1 MIQSQNSKVDLTI
14 KACSYTG
21 FNSYGKMMIGDKAV
35 EFYEDRDISKYI
47 QIPWSEI
54 DYVAASVMFGG
65 KLIPRFAIFTKQNGY
80 FSFSTKN
87 NKLVLKTFKNY
98 MDENKLVKS
107 LTFLQVCK
115 RGIVNLF
122 KKK

>member
-80 FSFSTKN
+80 ISFSTKN
-87 NKLVLKTFKNY
+87 NKIVLKTFKNY

>member
-98 MDENKLVKS
+98 IDENKLVKS